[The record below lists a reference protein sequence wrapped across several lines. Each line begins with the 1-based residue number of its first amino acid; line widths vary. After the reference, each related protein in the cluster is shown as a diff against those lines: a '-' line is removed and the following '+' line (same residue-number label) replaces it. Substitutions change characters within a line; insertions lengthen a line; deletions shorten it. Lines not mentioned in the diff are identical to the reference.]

1 MRQCPH
7 CNSNRVHRSRS
18 RTRWERWRK
27 QITGKAAYRCVDC
40 DWRGWA
46 PDTGSSTVIGIVADP
61 FPEPPN
67 LQDSPLARTERGD
80 IRLEELD
87 RID

>member
-1 MRQCPH
+1 MRQCPQ
-7 CNSNRVHRSRS
+7 CKSNRVHRSRS

-46 PDTGSSTVIGIVADP
+46 LDTGPSIAAAVTAAAPD
-61 FPEPPN
+61 PPN
-67 LQDSPLARTERGD
+67 LDDSRLARIERGD

-87 RID
+87 RIE

>member
-1 MRQCPH
+1 MGQCPQ
-7 CNSNRVHRSRS
+7 CKSNRVHRSRS

-46 PDTGSSTVIGIVADP
+46 LDTGSSTAAAIPADAIP
-61 FPEPPN
+61 DPPN
-67 LQDSPLARTERGD
+67 LRDSPLTRTERAGV
-80 IRLEELD
+80 RLEELD
-87 RID
+87 RIG